1 MGKSIWDRFA
11 PVYSFAMKSQKNI
24 YDYMYKHIGDAAAGK
39 VVLEL
44 ATGPGLIAN
53 HIADKASKV
62 VATDFSPEMI
72 NQAKKNGTAD
82 NVVFEIADASDLSYA
97 DKSFD
102 VVVIANALHVI
113 PNPEKVLSEIDRV
126 LKDGGLLICPTFIHR
141 SAEKKENL
149 WAKLLKALGVSFAHQ
164 WTAEEFAAFI
174 QSNGWKINKSEVV
187 PGRIDLMYAEC
198 VRLAKI

>member
-11 PVYSFAMKSQKNI
+11 PVYSLAMKSQKNI

-113 PNPEKVLSEIDRV
+113 PNPEKVLGEIDRV
-126 LKDGGLLICPTFIHR
+126 LKDGGLLICPTYIHR
-141 SAEKKENL
+141 NAEEKENL

-164 WTAEEFAAFI
+164 WTAEEFVAFI

-198 VRLAKI
+198 TRLAKI

>member
-1 MGKSIWDRFA
+1 MGKTIWDRFA
-11 PVYSFAMKSQKNI
+11 PVYSLAMKSQKNI
-24 YDYMYKHIGDAAAGK
+24 YAYMYKHIGDAAAGK
-39 VVLEL
+39 IVLEL

-102 VVVIANALHVI
+102 IVVIANALHVI
-113 PNPEKVLSEIDRV
+113 PNPEKVLGEIDRV
-126 LKDGGLLICPTFIHR
+126 LKDGGLLICPTYIHR
-141 SAEKKENL
+141 NAEEKENL

-164 WTAEEFAAFI
+164 WTAGEFAAFI

-198 VRLAKI
+198 ARLAKS

>member
-11 PVYSFAMKSQKNI
+11 PVYSLAMKSQKNI

-113 PNPEKVLSEIDRV
+113 PNPEKVLSKIDRV
-126 LKDGGLLICPTFIHR
+126 LVDGGLLICPTFIPR

-149 WAKLLKALGVSFAHQ
+149 WAKILKLVGIHFAHQ
-164 WTAEEFAAFI
+164 WTAEEFTSFI
-174 QSNGWKINKSEVV
+174 ENNGWKITASKVI
-187 PGRIDLMYAEC
+187 PGRIDLFYAEC
-198 VRLAKI
+198 VRK

>member
-1 MGKSIWDRFA
+1 MSKTIWDRFA

-24 YDYMYKHIGDAAAGK
+24 YDYMYKHIGEAAAGK

-53 HIADKASKV
+53 NIADKASKV

-126 LKDGGLLICPTFIHR
+126 LKDGGFLICPTYIHR

-149 WAKLLKALGVSFAHQ
+149 WAKLLKTLGIDFAHQ

-198 VRLAKI
+198 TRLAKI

>member
-1 MGKSIWDRFA
+1 MSKTIWDRFA

-53 HIADKASKV
+53 HIADKAYKV

-126 LKDGGLLICPTFIHR
+126 LKDGGLLICPTYIHR

-198 VRLAKI
+198 TRLAKI

>member
-1 MGKSIWDRFA
+1 MKKTIWDRFA
-11 PVYSFAMKSQKNI
+11 PVYSLAMKSQKNI

-39 VVLEL
+39 IVLEL

-113 PNPEKVLSEIDRV
+113 PNPEKVLGEIDRV
-126 LKDGGLLICPTFIHR
+126 LKDGGLLICPTYIHR
-141 SAEKKENL
+141 NAEEKENL
-149 WAKLLKALGVSFAHQ
+149 WAKLLKTLGIDFAHQ
-164 WTAEEFAAFI
+164 WTAGEFATFI

-187 PGRIDLMYAEC
+187 PGCIDLMYAEC
-198 VRLAKI
+198 TRLAKN

>member
-11 PVYSFAMKSQKNI
+11 PVYSLAMKSQKNI
-24 YDYMYKHIGDAAAGK
+24 YDYMYKHIGDAVAGK

-53 HIADKASKV
+53 HIADKAAKV

-72 NQAKKNGTAD
+72 NQAKKNGSAA
-82 NVVFEIADASDLSYA
+82 NVVFEIGDASNLSYA

-102 VVVIANALHVI
+102 VVVIANALHII
-113 PNPEKVLSEIDRV
+113 PNPEKVLGEIDLV

-164 WTAEEFAAFI
+164 WTAEEFVTFI

-198 VRLAKI
+198 VRLKET

>member
-1 MGKSIWDRFA
+1 MSKTIWDRFA
-11 PVYSFAMKSQKNI
+11 PVYSLAMKSQKNI

-141 SAEKKENL
+141 NAKEKENL

>member
-1 MGKSIWDRFA
+1 MSKTIWDRFA
-11 PVYSFAMKSQKNI
+11 PVYSLAMKSQKNI
-24 YDYMYKHIGDAAAGK
+24 YDYMYKHIGDAAEGK

>member
-1 MGKSIWDRFA
+1 MKKTIWDRFA

-53 HIADKASKV
+53 NIADKAAKV

-72 NQAKKNGTAD
+72 NQAKKNATTG

-113 PNPEKVLSEIDRV
+113 PNPEKVLGEIDRV
-126 LKDGGLLICPTFIHR
+126 LKDGGLLICPTYIHR
-141 SAEKKENL
+141 NAEEKENL
-149 WAKLLKALGVSFAHQ
+149 WAKLLKTLGIDFAHQ

-198 VRLAKI
+198 TRLAKI